1 VADSGGEPFAGTV
14 EEGEGAETSA
24 EVELR
29 PFGTVTSSNEKDTAR
44 LMKLTTIVKRRLSG
58 GGADSTW

>member
-1 VADSGGEPFAGTV
+1 VADSGALPLGGTTDDEVGAGT
-14 EEGEGAETSA
+14 SA
-24 EVELR
+24 DVELR

>member
-1 VADSGGEPFAGTV
+1 MGDTTDDEVGAGT
-14 EEGEGAETSA
+14 SA
-24 EVELR
+24 DVELR